1 MVLNKKPLIAVVSAV
16 MAGALLSGCEKPAQ
30 QRLAAGPTPVDV
42 VKIELTEA
50 VIRTELSGR
59 TNAFRIAEV
68 RPQVT
73 GIVQKRL
80 FEEGA
85 EVQQGQSLYQID
97 PTLFEADVATARAA
111 LLQAE
116 ANMALAKADAARS
129 ADLVKI
135 NAVSKQA
142 DDMAQAQ
149 YKVAQANV
157 AAAKAALKA
166 ANANLSYTQV
176 RSPITGRVSISEV
189 TAGALVTANQAQQLT
204 TVQQLD
210 PIYVD
215 VVQSYD
221 MLAKLKQRLAN
232 GELKALPNG
241 EAEID
246 LILDSGKQY
255 PLKGKLVVQDALVD
269 EATGMVRIRAVFPN
283 PERDLMPGMYVR
295 AVLTEGVQEKAIK
308 LDQRAVMRHSN
319 GKPYCY
325 VVDKDNKVVL
335 RDLQINGVE
344 GTKWLISSGLSVGDV
359 VISEGILKVR
369 PGATVSYGETKKQAA
384 ATK

>member
-1 MVLNKKPLIAVVSAV
+1 MVLNKKPLIAVISAV

-30 QRLAAGPTPVDV
+30 QRVAAGPTPVDV

-135 NAVSKQA
+135 NAVSQQA

-166 ANANLSYTQV
+166 ANANMSYTQV

-241 EAEID
+241 EAEIG

-335 RDLQINGVE
+335 RDLQISGVE

>member
-30 QRLAAGPTPVDV
+30 QRVATGPTPVDV

-97 PTLFEADVATARAA
+97 PTLFEAEVATATAA

-135 NAVSKQA
+135 NAVSQQA

-221 MLAKLKQRLAN
+221 MLAKLKQRLAT
-232 GELKALPNG
+232 GELKALPSG
-241 EAEID
+241 EAEIG
-246 LILDSGKQY
+246 LILDSGKSY

-335 RDLQINGVE
+335 RDLEINGVE

>member
-1 MVLNKKPLIAVVSAV
+1 MVLNKKPLIAVISAV

-30 QRLAAGPTPVDV
+30 QRVAAGPTPVDV

-97 PTLFEADVATARAA
+97 PTLFEAEVATATAS

-135 NAVSKQA
+135 NAVSQQA

-221 MLAKLKQRLAN
+221 MLAKLKQRLAT
-232 GELKALPNG
+232 GELKALPSG
-241 EAEID
+241 EAEIG
-246 LILDSGKQY
+246 LILDSGKSY

-335 RDLQINGVE
+335 RDLEINGVE

>member
-1 MVLNKKPLIAVVSAV
+1 MVLNKKPLIAVISAV

-30 QRLAAGPTPVDV
+30 QRVAAGPTPVDV

-97 PTLFEADVATARAA
+97 PTLFEADVATARAT

-129 ADLVKI
+129 TDLLKI
-135 NAVSKQA
+135 NAVSQQA

-241 EAEID
+241 EAEIG

-335 RDLQINGVE
+335 RDLQISGVE

>member
-30 QRLAAGPTPVDV
+30 QRVAAGPTPVDV

-50 VIRTELSGR
+50 VIRTVLSGR

-241 EAEID
+241 EAEIG

>member
-30 QRLAAGPTPVDV
+30 QRVAAGPTPVDV

-241 EAEID
+241 EAEIG

-335 RDLQINGVE
+335 RDLQISGVE

>member
-1 MVLNKKPLIAVVSAV
+1 
-16 MAGALLSGCEKPAQ
+16 
-30 QRLAAGPTPVDV
+30 
-42 VKIELTEA
+42 
-50 VIRTELSGR
+50 
-59 TNAFRIAEV
+59 
-68 RPQVT
+68 
-73 GIVQKRL
+73 
-80 FEEGA
+80 
-85 EVQQGQSLYQID
+85 
-97 PTLFEADVATARAA
+97 
-111 LLQAE
+111 
-116 ANMALAKADAARS
+116 
-129 ADLVKI
+129 
-135 NAVSKQA
+135 
-142 DDMAQAQ
+142 
-149 YKVAQANV
+149 VAQANV

-241 EAEID
+241 EAEIG

-335 RDLQINGVE
+335 RDLQISGVE